1 MQKTS
6 SRHLLMHVIAGYDHR
21 QEKPI
26 TYIILLLLL
35 PINKYIFMLGELN
48 ETQIFNVLSS
58 QALGRLACTDG
69 LQPYIVPLTYHFNGS
84 HIYGQTKEGTKLN
97 ILRKNPNV
105 CFETDVMTD
114 MANWKCVLVFG
125 KFEELDE
132 TESQNARE
140 ILFDSL
146 YSLMT
151 SSTLHAHEHAVNSV
165 ADDSNRVKPVMF
177 RITIEKMTGRY
188 ESR

>member
-1 MQKTS
+1 
-6 SRHLLMHVIAGYDHR
+6 
-21 QEKPI
+21 
-26 TYIILLLLL
+26 
-35 PINKYIFMLGELN
+35 MLGELT
-48 ETQIFNVLSS
+48 ETQILNVLSS

-69 LQPYIVPLTYHFNGS
+69 LKPYIVPLTYHYDGKY
-84 HIYGQTKEGTKLN
+84 IYSQTKEGTKLD
-97 ILRKNPNV
+97 ILRKNANV

-151 SSTLHAHEHAVNSV
+151 SSTLHAHEHEVAVV
-165 ADDSNRVKPVMF
+165 TDDSNRIKPVMF
-177 RITIEKMTGRY
+177 RIAIEKMTGRY